1 MASEKSPAPFPFMKK
16 YYAPIFVSIFAA
28 ALWAQNTGVK
38 RTIVERG
45 DIAAPGREA
54 VIVDVEIA
62 PGASVGR
69 HTHPGEEI
77 SYLVDGE
84 AEVVIDGQAPR
95 KIKTGDSFLIP
106 AGKIHDFRNT
116 GARPLKLHAVYV
128 VEKGKPLSTPVPTP
142 TP

>member
-1 MASEKSPAPFPFMKK
+1 ML
-16 YYAPIFVSIFAA
+16 AA
-28 ALWAQNTGVK
+28 GLWAQNPAVK
-38 RTIVERG
+38 RTTVDRA

-77 SYLVDGE
+77 SYMIDGE
-84 AEVVIDGQAPR
+84 GELVIDGQPPR
-95 KIKTGDSFLIP
+95 KVKTGDSFMVP

-116 GARPLKLHAVYV
+116 GAGTLKLHAVYV
-128 VEKGKPLSTPVPTP
+128 VEKGKPLSTSAN
-142 TP
+142 

>member
-1 MASEKSPAPFPFMKK
+1 MASEKSPTPFPFMKK
-16 YYAPIFVSIFAA
+16 LYTATLVAIFAA
-28 ALWAQNTGVK
+28 TLWAQNPGVK
-38 RTIVERG
+38 RTIAERG

-77 SYLVDGE
+77 SYMVDGE
-84 AEVVIDGQAPR
+84 AELVIDGQGPR
-95 KIKTGDSFLIP
+95 KVKTGDSFMVP

-116 GARPLKLHAVYV
+116 GAKLLKLHAVYV
-128 VEKGKPLSTPVPTP
+128 VEKGKPLSTPVP
-142 TP
+142 